1 MHFRNFKIH
10 HFQGYV
16 QNNYIV
22 EYKDKILIIDGAS
35 RPDVKPLYSFITHT
49 LNCPIEKV
57 KLFALT
63 HCHPDHAGAA
73 GIFRKKYNIPVAAP
87 HDIDEW
93 YHGFRGTLQHLSD
106 TLQARFMARK
116 MKSKH
121 RILYYN
127 KKVNPEYKLFDGS
140 VLPFFDDWEVLH
152 APGHT
157 LHNVSFYN
165 RKNGILYISDTI
177 IDSRGKFLP
186 PVPVLF
192 PELMKQTLLKIKK
205 IKPEYILLAHGTQPF
220 YKYDEKMIDDTIRII
235 NAGPPGYIKYFYFI
249 SKFTNVYRKNR
260 DIID

>member
-1 MHFRNFKIH
+1 MKFKEFKIH
-10 HFQGYV
+10 YFKGYV

-35 RPDVKPLYSFITHT
+35 RPDVDPLYEYITKQ
-49 LNCPIEKV
+49 LNSPVEKV
-57 KLFALT
+57 KLFAVT

-73 GIFRKKYNIPVAAP
+73 GIFRKKFGTPIAAP

-106 TLQARFMARK
+106 TLQSRFMARK

-121 RILYYN
+121 RVLYYN
-127 KKVNPEYKLFDGS
+127 KRINPDFKLYDRS
-140 VLPFFDDWEVLH
+140 VLPGFDDWEAIH
-152 APGHT
+152 SPGHT
-157 LHNVSFYN
+157 MHNISFYN
-165 RKNGILYISDTI
+165 KKYGILYISDTI

-192 PELMKQTLLKIKK
+192 PELMKQTLRRIAM
-205 IKPEYILLAHGTQPF
+205 IQPEYLLLAHGEKPF
-220 YKYDEKMIDDTIRII
+220 YKFNQKMIDDTIRII
-235 NAGPPGYIKYFYFI
+235 NAGPPLFIRLFYFI

-260 DIID
+260 EQS